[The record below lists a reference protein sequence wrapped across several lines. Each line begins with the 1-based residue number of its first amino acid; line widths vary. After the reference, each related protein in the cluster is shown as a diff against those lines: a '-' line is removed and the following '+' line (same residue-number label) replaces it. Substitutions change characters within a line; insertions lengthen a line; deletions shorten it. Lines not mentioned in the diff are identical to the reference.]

1 MLLKEAPYPVA
12 GAYYFYLCYI
22 CYNAVG
28 DVYFILSGD
37 GADACYLAG
46 VSVEMTL
53 LVLLLVNIVFLIVSS
68 GDEIVTTTC
77 CFINAAYPGVLDDP

>member
-12 GAYYFYLCYI
+12 GAYYFYLYCIY
-22 CYNAVG
+22 YNAVG

-37 GADACYLAG
+37 GVDACYLAG
-46 VSVEMTL
+46 VGMTL

-68 GDEIVTTTC
+68 GDEIVTTSC
-77 CFINAAYPGVLDDP
+77 CFINAAYPGVFDDP